1 MGLPG
6 GKSQE
11 GILLNSV
18 EKQPSF
24 VRSSDPGETSLGVPS
39 QGLPTPHPPRP
50 GSRAKQWSGSS
61 SSIMHTCIRCPSAA
75 EAASMAY
82 TQPLMVFSLI
92 SGLLSSMTMTTATE
106 SALPISN
113 EMAGRFLKM
122 LFSYVLNHENQDG
135 RMAAVRMLA
144 LESQPHQS

>member
-1 MGLPG
+1 MPMGLPG

-11 GILLNSV
+11 GILLNSL
-18 EKQPSF
+18 EKQPSL

-50 GSRAKQWSGSS
+50 GSRAKQQSGSS
-61 SSIMHTCIRCPSAA
+61 RRPSAA
-75 EAASMAY
+75 EAASVAC
-82 TQPLMVFSLI
+82 TQPLTVFSLI
-92 SGLLSSMTMTTATE
+92 SGLRSSMTTATATE

-122 LFSYVLNHENQDG
+122 LFSHVLNHGNQDG
-135 RMAAVRMLA
+135 PMAAVRMLA